1 MNKKNNI
8 DVKFILKSELC
19 FIFNINLKLFPKL
32 EKKTILK

>member
-8 DVKFILKSELC
+8 DVKFILKSELY

>member
-1 MNKKNNI
+1 MNKKDNMN
-8 DVKFILKSELC
+8 VKFILKSKLY